1 MSSAMGTRLTALA
14 IQAAFCGF
22 ALLCV
27 AGLARMSPLV
37 PPLDKLAV
45 ALGDLVASPDFYGHL
60 GVTLYEAFTGLLI
73 GAALGIAIGLCTGA
87 SRTATD
93 FLNPII
99 LSLYSVPKII
109 FLPVLLIVFGP
120 GLAAKIANAAVHALF
135 PILLNTMV
143 GMREVDR
150 LHVRVARSMLATRWQ
165 VASKV
170 YAPSMALPVMTG
182 IRLGTGLAF
191 MGALLAELFESKAG
205 IGYLVNQLYSKGLI
219 AQMLATIFVMFVL
232 ILALNAVL
240 QAAESRLSK
249 WRQA

>member
-109 FLPVLLIVFGP
+109 FLPILLIVFGP
-120 GLAAKIANAAVHALF
+120 SLSAKIANAAIHAMF

-150 LHVRVARSMLATRWQ
+150 LHLLVARSMLATRSQ
-165 VASKV
+165 MVVKV
-170 YAPSMALPVMTG
+170 YAPSMALPVLSG
-182 IRLGTGLAF
+182 VRLATGLSF

-219 AQMLATIFVMFVL
+219 AEMLSTILLMLLL
-232 ILALNAVL
+232 ILSLNALL
-240 QAAESRLSK
+240 QGLENRLTR
-249 WRQA
+249 WRRT

>member
-1 MSSAMGTRLTALA
+1 MSTRLTTLAVQSAFAGFVLLCILALSRVSPLIPAPAALA
-14 IQAAFCGF
+14 AGLLELLSSEDFYVHLATTVYEAGAGLLIAAAIGI
-22 ALLCV
+22 A
-27 AGLARMSPLV
+27 AGLA
-37 PPLDKLAV
+37 
-45 ALGDLVASPDFYGHL
+45 
-60 GVTLYEAFTGLLI
+60 
-73 GAALGIAIGLCTGA
+73 TGA
-87 SRTATD
+87 SRTATE

-182 IRLGTGLAF
+182 VRLGTGLAF